1 MSRPSPYISIARPVN
16 GINLNRLEKGS
27 NRDVFEATGIPSA
40 RKIWFPGETDFDLST
55 SALLVALKRSKTIPI
70 VLVSA
75 AVLAPLFWQPLI
87 HAGDLPSHVYNAW
100 LTILIQQGHAPGLWL
115 AHLRTN
121 VAFDIA
127 LVWLL
132 GRFPVGIAERIAL
145 SAVVLV
151 FFWGAFSFVSVVSGR
166 RPWFAVPLLGML
178 AYGWVFQIG
187 FLNFYLSTGL
197 SLFLL
202 AIVWRGHLWLWTP
215 IMALPLLVLAWLAHP
230 IPVLW
235 LLGVAA
241 YVLLARQLSPKLQL
255 FLLLAALG
263 VLVLLRQFL
272 FTHYKAFWLWR
283 QLLFITG
290 ADQVWVFGRE
300 YLLLALLLV
309 LLGATV
315 LLHQSGAWIPG
326 VPGIAAQIYL
336 LTAASIF
343 LLPEGVLLPH
353 EPQPGITFIG
363 DRMSLFS
370 AVLACAVI
378 GAAKPQRWHKVGFAL
393 VAALYFCFL
402 CVDAYAIGTIENR
415 LENLVSSL
423 PPGHRVIALPPLTL
437 THDYTQEHVTGRID
451 NTMQEWMGRLPFL
464 WRLRFYSLEGS
475 RIGLDHMVDRV
486 CVGRCFSY
494 FDYEPMTEVF
504 RVRALPGNP
513 IALMAAD
520 SAAMQNGT
528 YIVKQA
534 DLPLDQIY
542 YCGPRSTDICIR
554 SLHQGELNAPPR
566 YSQ

>member
-1 MSRPSPYISIARPVN
+1 MATNIPVSPAP
-16 GINLNRLEKGS
+16 LK
-27 NRDVFEATGIPSA
+27 
-40 RKIWFPGETDFDLST
+40 FPHYGLSHFGLYT
-55 SALLVALKRSKTIPI
+55 SAWLQAFKHYKAVPFALI
-70 VLVSA
+70 SA
-75 AVLAPLFWQPLI
+75 AVLGPLFWQPVI

-100 LTILIQQGHAPGLWL
+100 LTSLIQQGYAPGLWI

-145 SAVVLV
+145 SLVVLV
-151 FFWGAFSFVSVVSGR
+151 FFWGAFSFVSVVNRR

-202 AIVWRGHLWLWTP
+202 AIVWRGPLWSP
-215 IMALPLLVLAWLAHP
+215 IIALPLLVLAWLAHP

-235 LLGVAA
+235 LLAVAA
-241 YVLLARQLSPKLQL
+241 YVFMARQLSPKLQL

-263 VLVLLRQFL
+263 VIVLLRQFL
-272 FTHYKAFWLWR
+272 LTHYKAFWLWR

-309 LLGATV
+309 LLGAAV
-315 LLHQSGAWIPG
+315 LLHQSGAWTPT
-326 VPGIAAQIYL
+326 VPGIASQIYL
-336 LTAASIF
+336 LTAASVF
-343 LLPEGVLLPH
+343 LLPEGILFPN
-353 EPQPGITFIG
+353 EPQPGFTFIG

-378 GAAKPQRWHKVGFAL
+378 GAAKPKRWHKVGFAL

-415 LENLVSSL
+415 VEHLVSSL
-423 PPGHRVIALPPLTL
+423 PPGHRVIAQPPLTL
-437 THDYTQEHVTGRID
+437 THDYPEEHVTGRID
-451 NTMQEWMGRLPFL
+451 NTMQEWIGRLPFL
-464 WRLRFYSLEGS
+464 WRLRFDSLEGS
-475 RIGLDHMVDRV
+475 RIGLDHMMDRV

-494 FDYEPMTEVF
+494 LDYEPMTEIF

-513 IALMAAD
+513 IALMDHAGW
-520 SAAMQNGT
+520 AAMANGT

-566 YSQ
+566 YTQ

>member
-1 MSRPSPYISIARPVN
+1 MSSDPPISPVPAR
-16 GINLNRLEKGS
+16 LGS
-27 NRDVFEATGIPSA
+27 H
-40 RKIWFPGETDFDLST
+40 GETDFDLST
-55 SALLVALKRSKTIPI
+55 SALLVGLKRSKTVPI
-70 VLVSA
+70 VLASV

-100 LTILIQQGHAPGLWL
+100 LTSLIRQGHAPGLWL
-115 AHLRTN
+115 AHVRTN

-145 SAVVLV
+145 SAVILV
-151 FFWGAFSFVSVVSGR
+151 FFWGAFSFVSVVSGK

-187 FLNFYLSTGL
+187 FLNFYLSAGL

-202 AIVWRGHLWLWTP
+202 AIVWRAHLWSP
-215 IMALPLLVLAWLAHP
+215 IIAFPLLVLAWLAHP

-255 FLLLAALG
+255 CLLLAALG
-263 VLVLLRQFL
+263 VMVVLRHFL
-272 FTHYKAFWLWR
+272 LTHYKAFWLWR

-290 ADQVWVFGRE
+290 ADQVWIFGRE
-300 YLLLALLLV
+300 YLLLALFLV
-309 LLGATV
+309 LLGAAV
-315 LLHQSGAWIPG
+315 LLHQSGAWTP
-326 VPGIAAQIYL
+326 VLPGIASQIYL
-336 LTAASIF
+336 LTAASVF

-363 DRMSLFS
+363 DRMSLLS

-378 GAAKPQRWHKVGFAL
+378 GAAKPRKWQKVGFAL

-415 LENLVSSL
+415 IEHLVSTL
-423 PPGHRVIALPPLTL
+423 PPGHRVIAQPPLTL

-451 NTMQEWMGRLPFL
+451 ITMQEWIGRLPFL

-494 FDYEPMTEVF
+494 LDYEPMTEVF

-513 IALMAAD
+513 IAFMGQAGWT
-520 SAAMQNGT
+520 AMQNGT

-554 SLHQGELNAPPR
+554 SLHQGELNEPPR
-566 YSQ
+566 YTQ